1 MIVAAFILDVLLR
14 GPVEEAGSLVV
25 ALRLWRVF
33 KIIEEFSSGAED
45 ELAELQERITD
56 LEDEKAKI
64 VEENQALRLRI
75 QAGTNSEVLRNSR
88 SGMDGY
94 AS

>member
-45 ELAELQERITD
+45 ELAELQERITN

-75 QAGTNSEVLRNSR
+75 QAGTNSEVLRNSS